1 MTSIQNKIDIENTNI
16 EDMAKAG
23 VAYGYSKTRR
33 HPSTKSFIHNTSNG
47 VDIIDLN
54 KTKEQIKE
62 AITFLKSVKEQGKKI
77 IFIGEKPEIVQI
89 VKEMALSI
97 GEYYIVNRF
106 IGGSITNFPQI
117 KKRIEKH
124 QAMITEKDSGEW
136 SKFTKKEQLLMQRE
150 IDKLEKNFGGLSGMN
165 NLPGAIVVVDSKHEE
180 IPVKEAAI
188 AHIPV
193 VSLSNT
199 DCNISTIEYPII
211 CNDSSRSGVG
221 MILNIIKAGLEE

>member
-1 MTSIQNKIDIENTNI
+1 MIDTENIKIE
-16 EDMAKAG
+16 EMAKAG
-23 VAYGYSKTRR
+23 VGYGYQKTRR
-33 HPSTKSFIHNTSNG
+33 HPSTKASIYSTQNG

-54 KTKEQIKE
+54 TTKNQIKE
-62 AITFLKSVKEQGKKI
+62 AIDFLISVTEQNKKI

-89 VKEMALSI
+89 IKEVALSL
-97 GEYYIVNRF
+97 GEAYIVNRF

-117 KKRIEKH
+117 KKRIEKLH
-124 QAMITEKDSGEW
+124 FMLDQKEKGEW

-150 IDKLEKNFGGLSGMN
+150 LEKLDKNFGGLSDLN

-180 IPVKEAAI
+180 IPVREAAI

-199 DCNISTIEYPII
+199 DCDISTIEYPVV
-211 CNDSSRSGVG
+211 CNDSSKSSVEFV
-221 MILNIIKAGLEE
+221 LNVIKNNLKK